1 MKTQSIF
8 YFVLMISMI
17 SFISCTSEE
26 KNNKES
32 NLPANEA
39 YTVLIGG
46 TEVGYLKVLRQ
57 SDTLITDYDYKDNG
71 RGPTIKDTIILNEK
85 GFPVNWKVSG
95 NTTFGNTIN
104 EHFELKGKKANWTD
118 ATGSSEA
125 TVTQDALYIAEGGSP
140 YMAFLGAR
148 VLLRA
153 KDSTIKALPAGELKI
168 TAMESFKAKADT
180 IEVNLTSYAISG
192 SDLNP
197 TYIILDDQQ
206 LFFALISPRFILIR
220 EGFEQEEKR
229 MRGLAEKY
237 GAERFQSLQTQYAH
251 DYEGPVR
258 IKNVRIFNPK
268 TLSLSEPSSVVI
280 LNEKIL
286 SIEAADAE
294 TQENET
300 VIEGNG
306 GTLVPG
312 LYDMH
317 AHMGENAALLN
328 VLAGVTSVRDMG
340 NNNEV
345 LDELI
350 KKIESGV
357 LAGPRITRLGFIEGK
372 SPFNSNNG
380 ILVTSEEEALEAVQT
395 YADKGFYGIKL
406 YNSMNGDWAPNII
419 KKAHELDLFVT
430 GHVPAFSNANNMI
443 RAGYDEMTHINQVM
457 LGWVLE
463 AEEDTRTLLRLTAL
477 KRLPALEIQD
487 PKIKETIELMVKNKV
502 AMDPTLGIHE
512 ALMLGRNGEVR
523 AGVVDYIDHMPANVQ
538 RSYKV
543 ALANVAD
550 SVEDLEYRE
559 AYDKIISTLKVMKE
573 KNILIVPG
581 TDLGGAFT
589 LHRELELYQQLGYSP
604 AELVKLGSY
613 DMAQY
618 LGHNDRGIIEEG
630 KLADFFLIPGN
641 PIEDIKAIKT
651 ISMVSRG
658 GTIYYPTEIYPAF
671 GIEPFTDLPVIN

>member
-1 MKTQSIF
+1 
-8 YFVLMISMI
+8 MISL
-17 SFISCTSEE
+17 ISCTKEEQKSE
-26 KNNKES
+26 ES

-46 TEVGYLKVLRQ
+46 TEVGYLKVSRLA
-57 SDTLITDYDYKDNG
+57 DTLITDYDYKDNG
-71 RGPTIKDTIILNEK
+71 RGPTIKDTIIFNEK

-300 VIEGNG
+300 VIEGDG

>member
-1 MKTQSIF
+1 MKTHSIF
-8 YFVLMISMI
+8 YFVLMLSMI
-17 SFISCTSEE
+17 SLISCTKEEQKSE
-26 KNNKES
+26 ES

-46 TEVGYLKVLRQ
+46 TEVGYLKVSRLA
-57 SDTLITDYDYKDNG
+57 DTLITDYDYKDNG
-71 RGPTIKDTIILNEK
+71 RGPTIKDTIIFNEK

-300 VIEGNG
+300 VIEGDG

>member
-46 TEVGYLKVLRQ
+46 TEVGYLKVSRLA
-57 SDTLITDYDYKDNG
+57 DTLITDYDYKDNG
-71 RGPTIKDTIILNEK
+71 RGPTIKDTIIFNEK

-125 TVTQDALYIAEGGSP
+125 IVTQDALYIAEGGSP

-380 ILVTSEEEALEAVQT
+380 ILVTSEEEALETVQT

-487 PKIKETIELMVKNKV
+487 PKIKKTIELMVKNKV

>member
-1 MKTQSIF
+1 MKTHSIF

-17 SFISCTSEE
+17 SFISCTKEEQKSED
-26 KNNKES
+26 S

-46 TEVGYLKVLRQ
+46 TEVGYLKVSRNAD
-57 SDTLITDYDYKDNG
+57 SLITDYDYKDNG

-125 TVTQDALYIAEGGSP
+125 KVTKDALYIAEGGSP
-140 YMAFLGAR
+140 YMAFLGAK
-148 VLLRA
+148 VLLKA

-168 TAMESFKAKADT
+168 TAMENFKAKADSV
-180 IEVNLTSYAISG
+180 EVNLTSYAISG

-237 GAERFQSLQTQYAH
+237 GAKRFQSLQSKYAH
-251 DYEGPVR
+251 DYDGLVR
-258 IKNVRIFNPK
+258 IKNVRIFDPK
-268 TLSLSEPSSVVI
+268 TLSLSDPASVVI
-280 LNEKIL
+280 LDEKIL
-286 SIEAADAE
+286 SIEAADTAP
-294 TQENET
+294 QENET

-317 AHMGENAALLN
+317 SHMGENAALLN

-357 LAGPRITRLGFIEGK
+357 LAGPHITRLGFIEGK

-380 ILVTSEEEALEAVQT
+380 ILVTSEEEALAAVQT

-406 YNSMNGDWAPNII
+406 YNSMNGDWAPTII

-443 RAGYDEMTHINQVM
+443 KAGYDEMTHINQVM

-550 SVEDLEYRE
+550 SLEDQEYRE
-559 AYDKIISTLKVMKE
+559 AYDKIISTLKIMKD
-573 KNILIVPG
+573 KDILIVPG
-581 TDLGGAFT
+581 TDMGGAFT
-589 LHRELELYQQLGYSP
+589 LHRELELYQQLGYSS

-613 DMAQY
+613 DMAKY
-618 LGHNDRGIIEEG
+618 LGHEDRGIIEEG
-630 KLADFFLIPGN
+630 KLADFFLVPGN
-641 PIEDIKAIKT
+641 PVEDIKAIKT
-651 ISMVSRG
+651 ILMVSRG
-658 GTIYYPTEIYPAF
+658 GTIYFPTEIYPAF
-671 GIEPFTDLPVIN
+671 GIKPFTDLPVVK